1 MGEDASRFEEKIKQF
16 KDNWSK
22 DDPLWIWFRKVDPND
37 KDDTCTS
44 ICLICKTIITKRLS
58 SHLRDMH
65 GYQKKYNAWKVFSDL
80 KKWQEEMIKK
90 EAEKKDKDKKTFPK
104 DIEDLK
110 QSYRITDAF
119 LEILVKNG
127 LTHRSIMADLELSV
141 LQDLAPDLG
150 QRVVITN
157 IWRHLQDDPMEF
169 LPDFQKRRASFS
181 EAAPSKPYSVTST
194 SDDDDDAAD
203 DATQNENS
211 DHPLK
216 PRRLRGQLRIT
227 DFKKNSVQLR
237 WEPPEDDPAG
247 DTVDHY
253 EVEVKEVNMDSVEE
267 HGSPHHP
274 GGPSSAAN
282 SNSSS
287 PSSSSSA
294 FHNPFSGFGSR
305 KPPPRWRKVAR
316 TKNRDANVTGLKKGS
331 WYRFRVR
338 PRNPMGAGE
347 YTTMHPVMVADVPS
361 APTNVVVFDETV
373 NSVKIA
379 WHPPDD
385 DGGSPIMGYVIQARS
400 PTSSDW
406 IDKIEITD
414 PDITTAKVTDLKE
427 RQSFEF
433 RIMARNDRGNSPFAT
448 TPKVT
453 LPHFAMEILKYCQ
466 ADENTGEDP
475 MIFQLPVFQTFENEE
490 GFAKIRVLDVCLPQI
505 KKVDNLAIEE
515 KVILVVGET
524 GAGKT
529 TLINGLANYVCGV
542 NWNDN
547 FRFKLIE
554 ENKKTQDNDNVGD
567 QSSSQT
573 RYISAY
579 RFPYSEEINKLNHGL
594 IVVDTPGFGDTEGI
608 SRDRELEQQV
618 RCFFEG
624 KTGIDHVDA
633 VCFVI
638 PASNA
643 RLTPSQMYVFNAI
656 LSMFGKDIGE
666 NFMVLF
672 TFADGQRPPAIAAME
687 KAEIPC
693 RLFCKMNNS
702 ALYASNNDDVHNKFI
717 DEMFWNMGM
726 ASMMDLF
733 DTLQTMSPK
742 SLTLT
747 QNVLNRRSQLQAD
760 VEALQQETRRGLAK
774 LNECKQEWDIVQKN
788 NSMIN
793 DNKEFKY
800 KATEIKMRKETYKS
814 GYDTNCL
821 TCSNTCHFPC
831 HIPKDEEKSQCAAM
845 DPEGNCRICV
855 GKCHWSV
862 HHNVGYR
869 IVHDEIT
876 VEKEYSEMRDKYQD
890 AISGKMNA
898 EKLMNQIRIEFE
910 TIQRTVLSTIDNIRK
925 ANNELKEIA
934 LRPNPLTSV
943 QHIDLLI
950 ESEKQQQRFNWEKRV
965 QNLEVIRRL
974 AQITE
979 RAVNDGFDPWEE
991 WKKDPASKTFFDSAV
1006 APTQATPPAVVTNS
1020 PTLMRKMVKG
1030 VKQLLVKE

>member
-80 KKWQEEMIKK
+80 KKWQEEMMKK
-90 EAEKKDKDKKTFPK
+90 EAEKTKEKDKKTFPK

-127 LTHRSIMADLELSV
+127 LTHRSIIADLELSV

-181 EAAPSKPYSVTST
+181 EAPASKPFTVSST
-194 SDDDDDAAD
+194 SV
-203 DATQNENS
+203 
-211 DHPLK
+211 K
-216 PRRLRGQLRIT
+216 PRRLRGHLRIT

-237 WEPPEDDPAG
+237 WDPPEDDPAG

-253 EVEVKEVNMDSVEE
+253 EVEVKEVNIDSMEE
-267 HGSPHHP
+267 HNPY
-274 GGPSSAAN
+274 
-282 SNSSS
+282 
-287 PSSSSSA
+287 SSSSSSS
-294 FHNPFSGFGSR
+294 HNTSSSSSSGPNTSSNFFGFAAR

-316 TKNRDANVTGLKKGS
+316 TKNRDAVVTGLKKGS

-347 YTTMHPVMVADVPS
+347 YTTMHPVMVADVPG
-361 APTNVVVFDETV
+361 APTNLTVYDETV

-379 WHPPDD
+379 WHAPDD
-385 DGGSPIMGYVIQARS
+385 DGGSPVMGYVIQARS
-400 PTSSDW
+400 PTASEW

-414 PDITTAKVTDLKE
+414 PDITMAKVTDLKE
-427 RQSFEF
+427 RNSYEF
-433 RIMARNDRGNSPFAT
+433 RIMARNDRGNGPFAT
-448 TPKVT
+448 TPKVS

-466 ADENTGEDP
+466 ADEDTGEDP

-505 KKVDNLAIEE
+505 KKVDNLAVEE

-554 ENKKTQDNDNVGD
+554 ENSKTQDNKNVGD
-567 QSSSQT
+567 QSASQT

-643 RLTPSQMYVFNAI
+643 RLTPSQLYVFNAI

-910 TIQRTVLSTIDNIRK
+910 TIQRTVLTTIDNIRK

-965 QNLEVIRRL
+965 QNLEVIRKL

-979 RAVNDGFDPWEE
+979 RAVHDGFDPWDE

-1006 APTQATPPAVVTNS
+1006 APSVTTPPACVQNS

>member
-16 KDNWSK
+16 KDNWTK

-80 KKWQEEMIKK
+80 KKWQEEMMKK

-110 QSYRITDAF
+110 QSYRITDPF
-119 LEILVKNG
+119 LDILVKNG
-127 LTHRSIMADLELSV
+127 LTHRSIIADLELSV

-181 EAAPSKPYSVTST
+181 EAPASKPYSITST
-194 SDDDDDAAD
+194 SV
-203 DATQNENS
+203 
-211 DHPLK
+211 K
-216 PRRLRGQLRIT
+216 PRRLRGNLRIT
-227 DFKKNSVQLR
+227 DFKRNAVQLR
-237 WEPPEDDPAG
+237 WDPPEDDPAG

-267 HGSPHHP
+267 NPY
-274 GGPSSAAN
+274 SSA
-282 SNSSS
+282 
-287 PSSSSSA
+287 SSSSHHHVSHTPSPSISSS
-294 FHNPFSGFGSR
+294 FNPFSAMTSR
-305 KPPPRWRKVAR
+305 RPPPRWRKVAR

-338 PRNPMGAGE
+338 ARNPMGAGE
-347 YTTMHPVMVADVPS
+347 YTTMHPVMVADVPTT
-361 APTNVVVFDETV
+361 PTNIIVFDETV

-385 DGGSPIMGYVIQARS
+385 DGGSPIMGYVLQARAS
-400 PTSSDW
+400 NSSDW
-406 IDKIEITD
+406 IEKIELTD

-427 RQSFEF
+427 RTSYEF
-433 RIMARNDRGNSPFAT
+433 RIMARNDRGNGPFAT
-448 TPKVT
+448 TPKVS

-466 ADENTGEDP
+466 PDENTGEDP
-475 MIFQLPVFQTFENEE
+475 MIFQLPVFQTYENEE
-490 GFAKIRVLDVCLPQI
+490 GPAKLRVLDVCLPQI
-505 KKVDNLAIEE
+505 KKVDTLSIEE
-515 KVILVVGET
+515 KVLLVVGET

-529 TLINGLANYVCGV
+529 TLINGLANFVCGV

-554 ENKKTQDNDNVGD
+554 ENSKSQNNENVGD
-567 QSSSQT
+567 QSASQT

-643 RLTPSQMYVFNAI
+643 RLTPSQLYVFNAI

-693 RLFCKMNNS
+693 KLFCKMNNS

-726 ASMMDLF
+726 ASMADLF

-747 QNVLNRRSQLQAD
+747 QSVLNRRSQLQAD

-774 LNECKQEWDIVQKN
+774 LNECKQEWDIVQRN

-862 HHNVGYR
+862 HHNVGYK

-876 VEKEYSEMRDKYQD
+876 VEKEYSDMRDKYQN

-910 TIQRTVLSTIDNIRK
+910 TIQMTVLTTIDNIRL

-991 WKKDPASKTFFDSAV
+991 WKKDPASKTFFDAAV
-1006 APTQATPPAVVTNS
+1006 APTSTSPPACVANS
-1020 PTLMRKMVKG
+1020 PTLMKKMVKG
-1030 VKQLLVKE
+1030 VRQLLVKE

>member
-1 MGEDASRFEEKIKQF
+1 M
-16 KDNWSK
+16 
-22 DDPLWIWFRKVDPND
+22 
-37 KDDTCTS
+37 
-44 ICLICKTIITKRLS
+44 
-58 SHLRDMH
+58 
-65 GYQKKYNAWKVFSDL
+65 
-80 KKWQEEMIKK
+80 
-90 EAEKKDKDKKTFPK
+90 FPK

-110 QSYRITDAF
+110 ANYRITDDF

-127 LTHRSIMADLELSV
+127 LIHRSIMADLELSV

-157 IWRHLQDDPMEF
+157 IWRHLQDDPMEY
-169 LPDFQKRRASFS
+169 LPEFQKRRASIS
-181 EAAPSKPYSVTST
+181 EAAAAPQKGYKVTS
-194 SDDDDDAAD
+194 SSA
-203 DATQNENS
+203 
-211 DHPLK
+211 K
-216 PRRLRGQLRIT
+216 PKRLRGNLRIT

-237 WEPPEDDPAG
+237 WEPPEGDPEG
-247 DTVDHY
+247 ETVDHY
-253 EVEVKEVNMDSVEE
+253 EVEVKEVHLDSIDENA
-267 HGSPHHP
+267 
-274 GGPSSAAN
+274 SA
-282 SNSSS
+282 
-287 PSSSSSA
+287 SSSSS
-294 FHNPFSGFGSR
+294 FNPFSRGDR
-305 KPPPRWRKVAR
+305 RPPPRWRKSAR
-316 TKNRDANVTGLKKGS
+316 TKNRDAVVNGLRKGA

-338 PRNPMGAGE
+338 AKNPMGASE
-347 YTTMHPVMVADVPS
+347 YTLLHPVMVADVPC
-361 APTNVVVFDETV
+361 APKEVKTSDETI
-373 NSVKIA
+373 NSVKLS
-379 WHPPDD
+379 WSPPDD
-385 DGGSPIMGYVIQARS
+385 DGGSPVMGYIIQARS
-400 PTSSDW
+400 PVSSDW
-406 IDKIEITD
+406 ITKMELTD
-414 PDITTAKVTDLKE
+414 PEILTAKVTPLKE
-427 RQSFEF
+427 REAYEF
-433 RIMARNDRGNSPFAT
+433 RIMARNDRGNGAYAT
-448 TPKVT
+448 TPKVI

-466 ADENTGEDP
+466 AEEDSGEEP
-475 MIFQLPVFQTFENEE
+475 MIFQLPTFQTFENED

-505 KKVDNLAIEE
+505 KKVNAMATEE
-515 KVILVVGET
+515 KVVLVVGET

-529 TLINGLANYVCGV
+529 TLINGLANFVCGV

-547 FRFKLIE
+547 FRFKLIA
-554 ENKKTQDNDNVGD
+554 ENAGEQDNEGVGD
-567 QSSSQT
+567 QSCSQT

-579 RFPYSEEINKLNHGL
+579 RFPCSEEINKLNHGL
-594 IVVDTPGFGDTEGI
+594 IIVDTPGFGDTEGI
-608 SRDRELEQQV
+608 ARDKELEQQV

-643 RLTPSQMYVFNAI
+643 RLTPSQLYVFNAI

-693 RLFCKMNNS
+693 KLFCKMNNS

-726 ASMMDLF
+726 ASMEDLF
-733 DTLQTMSPK
+733 NTLHIMTPK

-747 QNVLNRRSQLQAD
+747 QSVLNRRSQLQAD
-760 VEALQQETRRGLAK
+760 VEALQAETRRGLAK
-774 LNECKQEWDIVQKN
+774 LNECKQEWEVVQRN

-793 DNKEFKY
+793 DNKDFKY
-800 KATEIKMRKETYKS
+800 KATEIKMRKETYAT

-821 TCSNTCHFPC
+821 TCNNTCHFPC

-845 DPEGNCRICV
+845 DPEGNCRICA

-876 VEKEYSEMRDKYQD
+876 VDKEYHDMRDKYQG
-890 AISGKMNA
+890 ACTGKVNA
-898 EKLMNQIRIEFE
+898 EKLMVQIRLEFE
-910 TIQRTVLSTIDNIRK
+910 TIQRKVLETIDSIRK

-950 ESEKQQQRFNWEKRV
+950 ESEKQQQRFNWEKRI

-974 AQITE
+974 AVITE
-979 RAVNDGFDPWEE
+979 RAVREGFDPWEE
-991 WKKDPASKTFFDSAV
+991 WKKDPASKSFFDSAMANTSV
-1006 APTQATPPAVVTNS
+1006 VLPVTPSQCIPNNS
-1020 PTLMRKMVKG
+1020 PNLVRKMVKG
-1030 VKQLLVKE
+1030 VKSMLVKEQA

>member
-90 EAEKKDKDKKTFPK
+90 ESEKKDKDKKTFPK

-110 QSYRITDAF
+110 QSYRITDPF

-127 LTHRSIMADLELSV
+127 LTHRSIIADLELSV

-181 EAAPSKPYSVTST
+181 EAAPSKPYNVSST
-194 SDDDDDAAD
+194 SV
-203 DATQNENS
+203 
-211 DHPLK
+211 K

-253 EVEVKEVNMDSVEE
+253 EVEVKEVNIDSMEE
-267 HGSPHHP
+267 HNPY
-274 GGPSSAAN
+274 
-282 SNSSS
+282 
-287 PSSSSSA
+287 SSSSSSHSSQHSTSSSS
-294 FHNPFSGFGSR
+294 FNPFSGLSSR

-316 TKNRDANVTGLKKGS
+316 TKNRDAVVTGLKKGS

-347 YTTMHPVMVADVPS
+347 YTTMHPVMVADVPGP
-361 APTNVVVFDETV
+361 PTNLTVYDETV

-385 DGGSPIMGYVIQARS
+385 DGGSPVMGYVIQARS
-400 PTSSDW
+400 PTISDW

-414 PDITTAKVTDLKE
+414 PDITMAKVSDLKE
-427 RQSFEF
+427 RQSYEF
-433 RIMARNDRGNSPFAT
+433 RIMARNDRGNSVFAT
-448 TPKVT
+448 TPKVS

-505 KKVDNLAIEE
+505 KKVDNLAVEE

-554 ENKKTQDNDNVGD
+554 ENAKSQDNASVGD

-643 RLTPSQMYVFNAI
+643 RLTPSQLYVFNAI

-869 IVHDEIT
+869 IMHDEIT

-910 TIQRTVLSTIDNIRK
+910 TIQRTVLDTIDNIRK

-979 RAVNDGFDPWEE
+979 RAVHDGFDPWEE
-991 WKKDPASKTFFDSAV
+991 WKKDPASKAFFDEAV
-1006 APTQATPPAVVTNS
+1006 IPSVTTPPACVQNS

>member
-90 EAEKKDKDKKTFPK
+90 ESEKKDKDKKTFPK

-110 QSYRITDAF
+110 QSYRITDDF

-127 LTHRSIMADLELSV
+127 LTHRSIIADLELSV
-141 LQDLAPDLG
+141 LQDIAPDLG

-194 SDDDDDAAD
+194 SV
-203 DATQNENS
+203 
-211 DHPLK
+211 K

-253 EVEVKEVNMDSVEE
+253 EVEVKEVNIDSMEE
-267 HGSPHHP
+267 SHHH
-274 GGPSSAAN
+274 SS
-282 SNSSS
+282 SSSS
-287 PSSSSSA
+287 PSSSHSSS
-294 FHNPFSGFGSR
+294 FNPFSSIASR
-305 KPPPRWRKVAR
+305 KAPPRWRKVAR
-316 TKNRDANVTGLKKGS
+316 TKNRDAVVTGLKKGC

-347 YTTMHPVMVADVPS
+347 YTTMHPVMVADVPGP
-361 APTNVVVFDETV
+361 PTNITVYDETV
-373 NSVKIA
+373 NSVKIS

-385 DGGSPIMGYVIQARS
+385 DGGSPVMGYVIQARS
-400 PTSSDW
+400 PTGSDW

-427 RQSFEF
+427 RQSYEF
-433 RIMARNDRGNSPFAT
+433 RIMCRNDRGNSAFST
-448 TPKVT
+448 TPKVS

-505 KKVDNLAIEE
+505 KKVDNLAVEE
-515 KVILVVGET
+515 KVLLVVGET

-554 ENKKTQDNDNVGD
+554 ENAKSQNNESVGD

-608 SRDRELEQQV
+608 ARDRELEQQV

-643 RLTPSQMYVFNAI
+643 RLTPSQLYVFNAI

-693 RLFCKMNNS
+693 KLFCKMNNS
-702 ALYASNNDDVHNKFI
+702 ALYASNSDDVHNKFI

-747 QNVLNRRSQLQAD
+747 QNVLNRRSGLQAD

-845 DPEGNCRICV
+845 DPEGNCRICA

-876 VEKEYSEMRDKYQD
+876 VEKEYSDMRDKYQD

-898 EKLMNQIRIEFE
+898 EKLMGQIRIEFE

-974 AQITE
+974 AEITE

-991 WKKDPASKTFFDSAV
+991 WKKDPGSKVFFDSAV
-1006 APTQATPPAVVTNS
+1006 APTAAAPPPCVQSS

-1030 VKQLLVKE
+1030 VKQLLVKD